1 MKRYNLIFVPG
12 TGARNEEGEVSI
24 TDFGKQRVYRAVEA
38 FSNRGFQR
46 KDRDNN
52 VIGRILFTGGY
63 DPELF
68 DVPPLSREA
77 GVMAQCALGVHP
89 GLGDHIALEQESTST
104 EENFA
109 RSAELYPE
117 LFEEVRRGERKLGV
131 VTQPR
136 YMGYTAAIAC
146 EILSCTPQAIVPL
159 VTRQPLGEIIDL
171 STYRTTDQQPLLTG
185 NK

>member
-38 FSNRGFQR
+38 FYGPNFPRIG
-46 KDRDNN
+46 KEGN
-52 VIGRILFTGGY
+52 VLGRILFSGRY

-68 DVPPLSREA
+68 ETEPQSTEA
-77 GVMAQCALGVHP
+77 GEMGRCALGVHP
-89 GLGDHIALEQESTST
+89 GLGDHIVLEQESTST
-104 EENFA
+104 KENFA

-117 LFEEVRRGERKLGV
+117 LFEEVKRGERKLGV

-146 EILSCTPQAIVPL
+146 EILSCPPQAIVPL
-159 VTRQPLGEIIDL
+159 ATRQPLGEIIDL

-185 NK
+185 DT